1 MKLDIP
7 NNVENFLESLTPK
20 EVAKVIHTL
29 ELLETFGHTL
39 TLPHSRHLQN
49 GLLELRVAGKRAVRI
64 FYCFHNNTAY
74 LLHAFIKKTPQTPA
88 KEIRIAREAMK
99 SLQ

>member
-1 MKLDIP
+1 MKLVIP
-7 NNVENFLESLTPK
+7 STVEEFIETLTPH
-20 EVAKVIHTL
+20 EVAKVLHTL

-64 FYCFHNNTAY
+64 FYCFNHGKAY
-74 LLHAFIKKTPQTPA
+74 LLHGFIKKTQQTPI
-88 KEIRIAREAMK
+88 KELKIARAAMND
-99 SLQ
+99 LQ